1 MVAGFGFQFES
12 LDNKDSALSK
22 VYDNLLYVMS
32 LSLAMLSSTRTS
44 SIDSTLY
51 PHRWNLVFRS
61 LWKYFPTGVLWYLRY
76 LPSREYR
83 RFRHYLNFMRVYG
96 HEMVSQTQVDTKGT
110 GKDIMSVLLRANE
123 AEESR
128 LKLSDSEVIDQIS

>member
-1 MVAGFGFQFES
+1 M
-12 LDNKDSALSK
+12 
-22 VYDNLLYVMS
+22 
-32 LSLAMLSSTRTS
+32 
-44 SIDSTLY
+44 
-51 PHRWNLVFRS
+51 
-61 LWKYFPTGVLWYLRY
+61 RY

-96 HEMVSQTQVDTKGT
+96 RDMISQTQVDTKGA

-123 AEESR
+123 AEESK